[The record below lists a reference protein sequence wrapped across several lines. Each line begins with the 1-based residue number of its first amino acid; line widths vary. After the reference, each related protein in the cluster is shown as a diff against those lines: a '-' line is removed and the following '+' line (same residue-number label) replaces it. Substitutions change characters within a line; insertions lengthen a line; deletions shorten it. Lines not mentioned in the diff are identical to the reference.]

1 MQQFLELC
9 SQPGGFWLPVLIL
22 CLMFFLT
29 LVAIV
34 AVVEWRKLRQ
44 AELLVALAEDML
56 QRGAPAADILA
67 ALAACR
73 GDGSLPPEAAQ
84 PASKQTTLPE
94 AALVA

>member
-1 MQQFLELC
+1 
-9 SQPGGFWLPVLIL
+9 
-22 CLMFFLT
+22 MFFLT

-56 QRGAPAADILA
+56 QRGVPSAEILA

-73 GDGSLPPEAAQ
+73 GDGSLPRDTAQ
-84 PASKQTTLPE
+84 PGSNPTTLPGG
-94 AALVA
+94 ALVA